1 MQHQEVIK
9 LLKDFFEG
17 KRVFILPGSGLEDY
31 QTFSD
36 WEIGVQRHEEM
47 SEILCL
53 LREYIVKG
61 ELEMKNEKSNNGQN
75 LTREEKSEIIQS
87 WFDEYKIKT
96 IVVKK
101 HDKIYHL
108 EE

>member
-9 LLKDFFEG
+9 LVKDFFEG
-17 KRVFILPGSGLEDY
+17 KRVFILPSSASQDY

-36 WEIGVQRHEEM
+36 WVIGVQRHEEM

-53 LREYIVKG
+53 LREYAVRR
-61 ELEMKNEKSNNGQN
+61 ESEMKNEESDNGQN
-75 LTREEKSEIIQS
+75 LTQEEKSEIIQS
-87 WFDEYKIKT
+87 WFDKYDIKKIE
-96 IVVKK
+96 VKGSNK
-101 HDKIYHL
+101 VFYL